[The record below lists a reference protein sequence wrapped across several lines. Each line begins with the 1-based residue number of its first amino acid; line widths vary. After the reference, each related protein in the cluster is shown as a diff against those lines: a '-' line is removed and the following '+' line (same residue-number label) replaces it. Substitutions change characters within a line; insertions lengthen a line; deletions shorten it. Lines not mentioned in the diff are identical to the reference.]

1 MELVVGRIVKSHG
14 IRGEVVVDIRTDSP
28 EERFAKGS
36 ALATRSRKSKGAGVP
51 ETLNVEA
58 ARNHSGRLL
67 VRFAGV
73 GSRDAADALRGVEL
87 LVDSASFDPLSDD
100 DEFYDHELEGL
111 DVRIDNA
118 AAAPIG
124 RVSEVLHTPAGEVL
138 SITTLADGPH
148 AGREVLVPFIEQFVP
163 TVDLT
168 AGTAVITPP
177 EGLLDITG
185 GTDGAPGTDATDRQ
199 G

>member
-14 IRGEVVVDIRTDSP
+14 IRGEVVVDVRTDSP
-28 EERFAKGS
+28 NERFASGS
-36 ALATRSRKSKGAGVP
+36 VLATRTRKSKGSNVP

-73 GSRDAADALRGVEL
+73 SSRDSADALRGIDL
-87 LVDSASFDPLSDD
+87 IVDSDTLDPLSGD

-111 DVRIDNA
+111 NVRVGERDA
-118 AAAPIG
+118 EPIG
-124 RVSEVLHTPAGEVL
+124 RVGEVLHTAAGEVL
-138 SITTLADGPH
+138 SISTPSDGPY

-163 TVDLT
+163 TIDV
-168 AGTAVITPP
+168 AGETIIITPP

-185 GTDGAPGTDATDRQ
+185 GTDKDAAEQ
-199 G
+199 GQD

>member
-28 EERFAKGS
+28 SERFASGS
-36 ALATRSRKSKGAGVP
+36 VLATRTRKSKGSSVP
-51 ETLNVEA
+51 SSLNVEA

-67 VRFAGV
+67 VRFDGV
-73 GSRDAADALRGVEL
+73 SSRDEADALRGVEL
-87 LVDSASFDPLSDD
+87 LVDSESLDPLADD

-111 DVRIDNA
+111 LVRIDSDDA
-118 AAAPIG
+118 DPIG
-124 RVSEVLHTPAGEVL
+124 QVGEVLHTAAGEVL
-138 SITTLADGPH
+138 SISTRPEGPY

-163 TVDLT
+163 TIDIQ
-168 AGTAVITPP
+168 AGTVVITPP

-185 GTDGAPGTDATDRQ
+185 GTDKDAADEAQ
-199 G
+199 E

>member
-36 ALATRSRKSKGAGVP
+36 PLATRTRKSKGTGVP

-73 GSRDAADALRGVEL
+73 GTRDAADALRGVEL
-87 LVDSASFDPLSDD
+87 LVDSDAFEPLEDD
-100 DEFYDHELEGL
+100 DEFYDHQLEGL
-111 DVRIDNA
+111 DVRVDDSGSMS
-118 AAAPIG
+118 IG
-124 RVSEVLHTPAGEVL
+124 QVSEVLHTPAGEVL
-138 SITTLADGPH
+138 SITTLPDGPH

-163 TVDLT
+163 TVDLS
-168 AGTAVITPP
+168 AGTVVITPP

-185 GTDGAPGTDATDRQ
+185 GTDRADGSTADEREE
-199 G
+199 

>member
-36 ALATRSRKSKGAGVP
+36 ALATRTRKSKGSSVP

-73 GSRDAADALRGVEL
+73 GSRDDADALRDVEL
-87 LVDSASFDPLSDD
+87 LVDSDSFEPLDDD
-100 DEFYDHELEGL
+100 DEFYDHQLEGL
-111 DVRIDNA
+111 DVRVENTGA
-118 AAAPIG
+118 ASIG
-124 RVSEVLHTPAGEVL
+124 QVSEVLHTPAGEVL

-163 TVDLT
+163 TVDLA
-168 AGTAVITPP
+168 AGTVVITPP
-177 EGLLDITG
+177 DGLLDITG
-185 GTDGAPGTDATDRQ
+185 GTDGAAADDRQ
-199 G
+199 E

>member
-36 ALATRSRKSKGAGVP
+36 ALATRTRKSTGSSVP

-73 GSRDAADALRGVEL
+73 GSRDDADALRGVEL
-87 LVDSASFDPLSDD
+87 LVDSASFEPLEDA
-100 DEFYDHELEGL
+100 DEFYDHQLEGL
-111 DVRIDNA
+111 DVRAGDA
-118 AAAPIG
+118 GADSIG
-124 RVSEVLHTPAGEVL
+124 QVSEVLHTPAGEVL
-138 SITTLADGPH
+138 SITTLTEGPH
-148 AGREVLVPFIEQFVP
+148 AGREVLVPFIEKFVP
-163 TVDLT
+163 TVDLA
-168 AGTAVITPP
+168 AGTVVITPP
-177 EGLLDITG
+177 DGLLDITG
-185 GTDGAPGTDATDRQ
+185 GTDGAAADDRQ
-199 G
+199 E

>member
-36 ALATRSRKSKGAGVP
+36 ALSTRSRKSKGVGVP

-87 LVDSASFDPLSDD
+87 LVDSESFEPLSDD

-185 GTDGAPGTDATDRQ
+185 GTDGAPATDATDRQ
-199 G
+199 D

>member
-28 EERFAKGS
+28 EERFATGS
-36 ALATRSRKSKGAGVP
+36 ALATRTRRSKGSSVP

-73 GSRDAADALRGVEL
+73 GSRDDADALRGVEL
-87 LVDSASFDPLSDD
+87 LVDSDSFEPLDDD
-100 DEFYDHELEGL
+100 DEFYDHQLEGL
-111 DVRIDNA
+111 DVRVENTGA
-118 AAAPIG
+118 ASIG
-124 RVSEVLHTPAGEVL
+124 QVSEVLHTPAGEVL

-163 TVDLT
+163 TVDLA
-168 AGTAVITPP
+168 AGTVVITPP
-177 EGLLDITG
+177 DGLLDITG
-185 GTDGAPGTDATDRQ
+185 GTDGAAADDRQ
-199 G
+199 E

>member
-28 EERFAKGS
+28 DERFAKGS
-36 ALATRSRKSKGAGVP
+36 ALSTRSRKSRGAGVP

-185 GTDGAPGTDATDRQ
+185 GTDGAPGTDAADRQ
-199 G
+199 D